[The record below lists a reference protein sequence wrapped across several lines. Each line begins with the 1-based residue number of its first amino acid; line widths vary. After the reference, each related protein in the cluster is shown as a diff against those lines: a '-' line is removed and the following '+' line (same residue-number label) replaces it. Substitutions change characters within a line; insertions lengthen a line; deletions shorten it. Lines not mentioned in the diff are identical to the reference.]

1 MKNNK
6 IKNLIKYF
14 SLIFALVFLNTNLT
28 GAVSDNKVKREDM
41 PKRILT
47 SKEGVRNKYKNITFK
62 GKEYRIYDDT
72 NQTVD
77 ELIKKYP
84 KEYEYYKK
92 RINKNIIDIS
102 THEGLL
108 KILDCDEPTVENTA
122 VGLLMQDEVPGLDMF
137 TFCSELSLALNK
149 IKNDRFFKRLE
160 TSRFSEKELEYE
172 LKSNSCSLDPNPEI
186 EYDTNKTMK
195 NSNDEKQSNLKPQ
208 SRYYNRDAAVNY
220 AKNWWAKTNNTQYP
234 YYANYNNQPI
244 TNYMN
249 DLPSYI
255 TGQYNIRRSWHD
267 CTNFVSQCLKAGGM
281 QEISSYGIY
290 GLKFKN
296 YKNWFYDNSRPS
308 HTWGGAENL
317 TEHLKWR
324 FGYTKG
330 WGQLNPGDIVA
341 VDLDKNGIFDHM
353 TIVTK
358 VKKTPDSSSADYKLA
373 YHTEDHYNIQEK
385 SLNSIIYNYDYYCF
399 LIR

>member
-14 SLIFALVFLNTNLT
+14 SLIFALVFLSTSLI

-108 KILDCDEPTVENTA
+108 KILDCDELTVENTA
-122 VGLLMQDEVPGLDMF
+122 VGLFMQHEVPGLDMF

-172 LKSNSCSLDPNPEI
+172 LKSNSCSLDPNPDP
-186 EYDTNKTMK
+186 EYT
-195 NSNDEKQSNLKPQ
+195 P
-208 SRYYNRDAAVNY
+208 
-220 AKNWWAKTNNTQYP
+220 
-234 YYANYNNQPI
+234 
-244 TNYMN
+244 
-249 DLPSYI
+249 
-255 TGQYNIRRSWHD
+255 
-267 CTNFVSQCLKAGGM
+267 
-281 QEISSYGIY
+281 
-290 GLKFKN
+290 
-296 YKNWFYDNSRPS
+296 
-308 HTWGGAENL
+308 
-317 TEHLKWR
+317 
-324 FGYTKG
+324 
-330 WGQLNPGDIVA
+330 
-341 VDLDKNGIFDHM
+341 
-353 TIVTK
+353 
-358 VKKTPDSSSADYKLA
+358 KK
-373 YHTEDHYNIQEK
+373 
-385 SLNSIIYNYDYYCF
+385 
-399 LIR
+399 